1 MRVLTDTDVA
11 RDRTAEIAVAAAH
24 RALVDAY
31 AGRLSAPPRARVEL
45 GGHGFV
51 FTAGGY
57 ADGPVGFRAYGLWP
71 GESDQAVLVWDGHG
85 ALAGVVAG
93 GELGARRTGALGGV
107 AADVLARADARRVA
121 IVGSGRQAWSQL
133 WAIAAVR
140 PIAAVAIHSPTA
152 DHRERF
158 AQRARTSQLSARRR
172 RRPTRRPRSWRTP
185 PRSSPPT
192 RPTRPAPLTRPSS
205 RAGRSSTWAGSWRNR
220 PGGRPMR

>member
-71 GESDQAVLVWDGHG
+71 GESDQAVLVWDGH
-85 ALAGVVAG
+85 
-93 GELGARRTGALGGV
+93 GALGGV